1 MSGNLRDKIAVIGM
15 GCTNFGE
22 LWDTSA
28 DDLLINSVHE
38 AVASVPGLELPD
50 IEAFWYST
58 LATGHSGL
66 PLSRALKIEA
76 PVTRV
81 ENFCASGSDAFRNA
95 AFAVAS
101 GVYDVAMAVG
111 VEKLKD
117 SGYSGLTLS
126 EAPSDN
132 TAPEISNPAAYAM
145 LPDVYAKR
153 YGVDSGSIR
162 DALTHIAWKNH
173 GNGAK
178 NSRAQY
184 RSVVSKDRINAASKV
199 AGDLSVFD
207 CSGVADGSAA
217 AIIVRAEDAHRYT
230 DHPMYL
236 KGLSLHAGSSDGSA
250 TAESDYYSFSEVVTC
265 AAQAYAQAGITDPS
279 TQISFAE
286 VHDCFTPT
294 EMILMEDLGFSTRGE
309 AWKDVL
315 DGQFD
320 PGGRLP
326 VNIDGGLKS
335 FGHPVGASG
344 LRMMFEV
351 WLQYRR
357 EAGDRQLD
365 DPGLALVQ
373 NMGGLPGE
381 FVSFVSIFG
390 PELDG

>member
-1 MSGNLRDKIAVIGM
+1 MSGSLRDKIAVIGM
-15 GCTNFGE
+15 GCTKFGE

-28 DDLLINSVHE
+28 DDLLIDSVRE
-38 AVASVPGLELPD
+38 AIASVPGLELPD

-66 PLSRALKIEA
+66 PLARSLKIEA

-101 GVYDVAMAVG
+101 GVYDIAMAVG

-117 SGYSGLTLS
+117 SGFSGLTLAA
-126 EAPSDN
+126 APSDN
-132 TAPEISNPAAYAM
+132 TAPEISNPASYAM
-145 LPDVYAKR
+145 LPDVYAEK
-153 YGVDSGSIR
+153 YGVDSSSIR

-173 GNGAK
+173 SNGAK
-178 NSRAQY
+178 NQRAQY
-184 RSVVSKDRINAASKV
+184 RSAVSKDRINAATKV

-207 CSGVADGSAA
+207 CSGVADGGAA
-217 AIIVRAEDAHRYT
+217 AIIVRAEDARRYT

-236 KGLSLHAGSSDGSA
+236 KAISLHAGSSDGSA
-250 TAESDYYSFSEVVTC
+250 TAESAYYSFPEVVAC
-265 AAQAYAQAGITDPS
+265 AAQAYAQAGITDPA

-294 EMILMEDLGFSTRGE
+294 EMILMEDLGFSARGE
-309 AWKDVL
+309 GWKDVL

-320 PGGRLP
+320 PDGRLP

-344 LRMMFEV
+344 LRMMYEV
-351 WLQYRR
+351 WLQYRG

-365 DPGLALVQ
+365 RPGLSLVQ

-390 PELDG
+390 PELGG